1 MKKITDSAL
10 AGGVVL
16 AVALSG
22 CGPGASPT
30 STVPPRTIGVT
41 LLAKVRK
48 ASATPPPAS
57 PTTAAGQPDA
67 PAPTAVSPAAT
78 GSAATD
84 TPAAQPGTATPSPAP
99 PESLPTVAPTLAPPS
114 IPAGT
119 EGGAALLAL
128 HNAIRAQMGLAPYV
142 VAAQLNAAAQTQ
154 SDFLA
159 TQQQQTL
166 WSMGARGHTG
176 GDGST
181 YMQRVARAGYAAAS
195 SNESWV
201 FSDSPAGCFDWW
213 LNDAGHKP
221 AIISSDYTQIGFGLT
236 PHAAGGVVCVTV
248 YARPQ

>member
-22 CGPGASPT
+22 CGLGASPT

-41 LLAKVRK
+41 LLAQVRK

-67 PAPTAVSPAAT
+67 PAPTVVSPAAT

-84 TPAAQPGTATPSPAP
+84 TPAAQLGTATPSP

-114 IPAGT
+114 VPAGT

-181 YMQRVARAGYAAAS
+181 YVQRVARAGYAAAS

-236 PHAAGGVVCVTV
+236 PHAAGGVVCVAV